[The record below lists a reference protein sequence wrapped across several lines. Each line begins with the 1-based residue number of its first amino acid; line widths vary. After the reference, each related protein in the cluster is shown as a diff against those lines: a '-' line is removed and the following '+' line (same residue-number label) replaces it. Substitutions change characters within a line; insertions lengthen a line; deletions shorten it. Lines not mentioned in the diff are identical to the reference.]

1 MDQLRGT
8 GSRAQCLEAGSANQ
22 GVPIHLKECVNKM
35 ISVGQASVSLELRD
49 VFKDGVALRLGT
61 RAFDILEL
69 LVLHQGQLVSKE
81 QILQQVWPDTVVE
94 ENNLQVHI
102 SALRKALGSD
112 RDLIRTVPGRGYLL
126 LGGEGGVAET
136 SAQACAVQP
145 PAFGVQRLPAAVEL
159 VDRQPLLDEIDSAL
173 NDGAAL
179 ITLIGPGGVG
189 KTSLAV
195 ALGRQRLQTTSLA
208 ASSMPVCFVP
218 LAQLHCSESPTQA
231 LATSLGVERSANQ
244 PLQQALVEHLERNP
258 GLIILD
264 NCEHLID
271 QVAELAQNLLLG
283 APSVRILATSREPLR
298 IAGERSLR
306 VPPLSSPEPCAN
318 RQAILQSGSA
328 QLFLRHWRALD
339 CQMAATCDEE
349 LDDYSVELVG
359 EVCRRLDGIPLALE
373 MAAARACAL
382 GLFQLIQSLD
392 DSVHLLSASLRTAPP
407 RQQTLQSSLAW
418 SYRLLDQEERTVLR
432 LLADLDGRFT
442 LDQACSA
449 LQCATLDRP
458 CIMDCMVRLATKSML
473 MVSAQGPFR
482 FYRMLNATRACL
494 RTGHLHALEGQ
505 TLRPDPSSRQASATL
520 ASLQSV
526 STVPMGP
533 DGYHARH
540 QRALAVGR

>member
-1 MDQLRGT
+1 VVP
-8 GSRAQCLEAGSANQ
+8 AQGRKARRRVRPIK

-35 ISVGQASVSLELRD
+35 ISVGQVSVSLELRD
-49 VFKDGVALRLGT
+49 VFKDGVALRIGT

-69 LVLHQGQLVSKE
+69 LLSHQGQLVSKE
-81 QILQQVWPDTVVE
+81 QILQRVWPDTVVE

-126 LGGEGGVAET
+126 LGGEGGAGEAS
-136 SAQACAVQP
+136 SAQACPVQSH
-145 PAFGVQRLPAAVEL
+145 ALGAHRLPAAVEL
-159 VDRQPLLDEIDSAL
+159 VDRQPLLEEIDTAL

-195 ALGRQRLQTTSLA
+195 ALGRQRLENGATG
-208 ASSMPVCFVP
+208 ASAMPVCFVP
-218 LAQLHCSESPTQA
+218 LAQLQCTDSAAQA
-231 LATSLGVERSANQ
+231 LAVALGVESSTAR
-244 PLQQALVEHLERNP
+244 PLQQGLIDHLERTP

-271 QVAELAQNLLLG
+271 QVAELAQTLLLG
-283 APSVRILATSREPLR
+283 VPSVRILATSREPLR
-298 IAGERSLR
+298 IVGERSLR
-306 VPPLSSPEPCAN
+306 VPPLTLPEPCAN

-339 CQMAATCDEE
+339 CQVAAICDDE

-359 EVCRRLDGIPLALE
+359 EACRRLDGIPLALE

-418 SYRLLDQEERTVLR
+418 SYRLLDQQERTVLR

-449 LQCATLDRP
+449 LECATLDRP

-482 FYRMLNATRACL
+482 FYQMLNANRACL
-494 RTGHLHALEGQ
+494 RTAHLHVLEGQ
-505 TLRPDPSSRQASATL
+505 TLRPDPSSRHLPATV

-526 STVPMGP
+526 STMPLGP

>member
-1 MDQLRGT
+1 
-8 GSRAQCLEAGSANQ
+8 
-22 GVPIHLKECVNKM
+22 M
-35 ISVGQASVSLELRD
+35 ISVGQATVSLESRD
-49 VFKDGVALRLGT
+49 VFKDGVALRIGT

-69 LVLHQGQLVSKE
+69 LVRHQGHLVTKE
-81 QILQQVWPDTVVE
+81 QILEQVWPDTVVE

-126 LGGEGGVAET
+126 LAGECSGGDGTPPSPANP
-136 SAQACAVQP
+136 VQP
-145 PAFGVQRLPAAVEL
+145 PSFSNIRLPAAVEL
-159 VDRQPLLDEIDSAL
+159 VGRQALLAEIDTAL
-173 NDGAAL
+173 SDSAAL
-179 ITLIGPGGVG
+179 VTLIGPGGVG

-195 ALGRQRLQTTSLA
+195 ALGRQRLETG
-208 ASSMPVCFVP
+208 SMPVCFVP
-218 LAQLHCSESPTQA
+218 LAQLQCRESVARA
-231 LATSLGVERSANQ
+231 LGTALVVERLQ
-244 PLQQALVEHLERNP
+244 PELLQQALIEHLERNP
-258 GLIILD
+258 GLIIFD

-271 QVAELAQNLLLG
+271 QVAELAQTLLL
-283 APSVRILATSREPLR
+283 AVPSVRILATSREPLR

-306 VPPLSSPEPCAN
+306 VPPLTSPGPEAG
-318 RQAILQSGSA
+318 REAILGSGSA
-328 QLFLRHWRALD
+328 QLFMRHWRSLD
-339 CQMAATCDEE
+339 CQIAATPDAE
-349 LDDYSVELVG
+349 LDDYSVDLVG

-418 SYRLLDQEERTVLR
+418 SYRLLNQEERTVLR

-442 LDQACSA
+442 LDQACTA
-449 LQCATLDRP
+449 LECATLGRA

-473 MVSAQGPFR
+473 MVTAQGPFR
-482 FYRMLNATRACL
+482 FYRMLSATRACL
-494 RTGHLHALEGQ
+494 RTGHLHELEGQ
-505 TLRPDPSSRQASATL
+505 TLRPDPYTFDPPATL

-526 STVPMGP
+526 RAVPSGP

-540 QRALAVGR
+540 QKALAAAR

>member
-1 MDQLRGT
+1 
-8 GSRAQCLEAGSANQ
+8 
-22 GVPIHLKECVNKM
+22 M
-35 ISVGQASVSLELRD
+35 ISVGQATVSLESRD
-49 VFKDGVALRLGT
+49 IFKNGVALRIGT

-69 LVLHQGQLVSKE
+69 LVRHQGQLVSKE
-81 QILQQVWPDTVVE
+81 QILERVWPDTVVE

-126 LGGEGGVAET
+126 LAGECAGADATPPPPISVAQP
-136 SAQACAVQP
+136 SALSATQ
-145 PAFGVQRLPAAVEL
+145 LPAAVEL
-159 VDRQPLLDEIDSAL
+159 VGRQTLLDEIDTAL
-173 NDGAAL
+173 SDSAAL
-179 ITLIGPGGVG
+179 VTLIGPGGVG

-195 ALGRQRLQTTSLA
+195 ALGRQRLETG
-208 ASSMPVCFVP
+208 SMPVCFVP
-218 LAQLHCSESPTQA
+218 LAQLQCRESLAHVLATA
-231 LATSLGVERSANQ
+231 LAVERV
-244 PLQQALVEHLERNP
+244 PPERLQQVLIEHLQRNP
-258 GLIILD
+258 GLVIFD

-271 QVAELAQNLLLG
+271 QVAEFAQTLRLAV
-283 APSVRILATSREPLR
+283 PSVRILATSREPLR

-306 VPPLSSPEPCAN
+306 VPPLTSPGPEAG
-318 RQAILQSGSA
+318 REAILSCDSA
-328 QLFLRHWRALD
+328 QLFMRHWRSLD
-339 CQMAATCDEE
+339 CQIAATSDAE

-359 EVCRRLDGIPLALE
+359 DVCRRLDGIPLALE

-418 SYRLLDQEERTVLR
+418 SYRLLNQQERTVLR

-442 LDQACSA
+442 LDQACTA
-449 LQCATLDRP
+449 LECATLGRA

-473 MVSAQGPFR
+473 MVTAQGPFR
-482 FYRMLNATRACL
+482 FYRMLSATRACL
-494 RTGHLHALEGQ
+494 RAGHLHGLEGQ
-505 TLRPDPSSRQASATL
+505 ALRPDPHAFESPATL

-526 STVPMGP
+526 RATPSGP

-540 QRALAVGR
+540 QKALAVAR

>member
-1 MDQLRGT
+1 
-8 GSRAQCLEAGSANQ
+8 
-22 GVPIHLKECVNKM
+22 M
-35 ISVGQASVSLELRD
+35 ISVGQATVSLELRD
-49 VFKDGVALRLGT
+49 VFRDGVALRIGT

-69 LVLHQGQLVSKE
+69 LVRHPGQLLTKE
-81 QILQQVWPDTVVE
+81 QILEKVWPDTVVE

-126 LGGEGGVAET
+126 LAGECGGADD
-136 SAQACAVQP
+136 APP
-145 PAFGVQRLPAAVEL
+145 PASAAQPSALTGIRLPAAVEL
-159 VDRQPLLDEIDSAL
+159 VGRQALLDEIGTALSDSA
-173 NDGAAL
+173 AL
-179 ITLIGPGGVG
+179 VTLIGPGGVG

-195 ALGRQRLQTTSLA
+195 ALGRQRLETA
-208 ASSMPVCFVP
+208 SMPVFFVP
-218 LAQLHCSESPTQA
+218 LAQLQCRESVAHA
-231 LATSLGVERSANQ
+231 LATALAVDRVQ
-244 PLQQALVEHLERNP
+244 PGLLQQALIEYLQRNP
-258 GLIILD
+258 GLVIFD

-271 QVAELAQNLLLG
+271 QVADLAQTLLL
-283 APSVRILATSREPLR
+283 AVPSVRILATSREPLR

-306 VPPLSSPEPCAN
+306 VPPLTSPGPEAG
-318 RQAILQSGSA
+318 REAILGSDSA
-328 QLFLRHWRALD
+328 QLFMRHWRSLD
-339 CQMAATCDEE
+339 CQIAATSDPE

-418 SYRLLDQEERTVLR
+418 SYRLLNQEERTVLR

-442 LDQACSA
+442 LDQACTA
-449 LQCATLDRP
+449 LECATLGRP

-473 MVSAQGPFR
+473 MVTAQGPFR
-482 FYRMLNATRACL
+482 FYRMLSATRACL
-494 RTGHLHALEGQ
+494 RAGHLHALEGQ
-505 TLRPDPSSRQASATL
+505 TLRPDPHAFDSPATL

-526 STVPMGP
+526 RAMPSGP

-540 QRALAVGR
+540 QKALAAAR